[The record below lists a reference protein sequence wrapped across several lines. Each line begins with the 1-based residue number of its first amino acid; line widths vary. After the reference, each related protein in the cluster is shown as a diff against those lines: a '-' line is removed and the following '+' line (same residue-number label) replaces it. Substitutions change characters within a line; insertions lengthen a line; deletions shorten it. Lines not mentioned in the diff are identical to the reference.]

1 MENERGAAKWHI
13 ASVSWGK
20 DSLAMLLLLIEKSW
34 PLDEV
39 VFYDTGMEFQAIY
52 DTQDR
57 MLPELERLG
66 IKYTRLEPE
75 NPFLFDMLERPVQSR
90 QKGAHRGYGW
100 CGGLCR
106 WGTTE
111 KLKAIDRYAEALG
124 AEVYIGIATDETP
137 RLAKKKKP
145 YKLHPLAEW
154 GVTEVAALARCYE
167 SGFFWEESG
176 VRLYD
181 ILDRVSCWCCCNKN
195 LRELRNVYS
204 YLPEYW
210 EQLKDL
216 QRKIDRP
223 MKGWYNGLPRGV
235 FELEQRFEA
244 EAMEET
250 KDGE

>member
-1 MENERGAAKWHI
+1 M
-13 ASVSWGK
+13 
-20 DSLAMLLLLIEKSW
+20 
-34 PLDEV
+34 
-39 VFYDTGMEFQAIY
+39 
-52 DTQDR
+52 
-57 MLPELERLG
+57 
-66 IKYTRLEPE
+66 
-75 NPFLFDMLERPVQSR
+75 
-90 QKGAHRGYGW
+90 
-100 CGGLCR
+100 
-106 WGTTE
+106 TE
-111 KLKAIDRYAEALG
+111 A
-124 AEVYIGIATDETP
+124 
-137 RLAKKKKP
+137 
-145 YKLHPLAEW
+145 
-154 GVTEVAALARCYE
+154 AALARCYE

-210 EQLKDL
+210 ERLKDL

-250 KDGE
+250 KDGERTGH

>member
-90 QKGAHRGYGW
+90 QKGAHRGY
-100 CGGLCR
+100 
-106 WGTTE
+106 
-111 KLKAIDRYAEALG
+111 AG
-124 AEVYIGIATDETP
+124 A
-137 RLAKKKKP
+137 
-145 YKLHPLAEW
+145 
-154 GVTEVAALARCYE
+154 AACA
-167 SGFFWEESG
+167 
-176 VRLYD
+176 
-181 ILDRVSCWCCCNKN
+181 
-195 LRELRNVYS
+195 
-204 YLPEYW
+204 
-210 EQLKDL
+210 
-216 QRKIDRP
+216 
-223 MKGWYNGLPRGV
+223 
-235 FELEQRFEA
+235 
-244 EAMEET
+244 
-250 KDGE
+250 DGEPRRN